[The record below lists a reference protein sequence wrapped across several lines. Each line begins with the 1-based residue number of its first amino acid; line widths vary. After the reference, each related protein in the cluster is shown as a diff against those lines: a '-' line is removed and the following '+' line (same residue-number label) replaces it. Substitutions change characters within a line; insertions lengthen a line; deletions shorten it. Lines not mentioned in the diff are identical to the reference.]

1 MRGFIININNMYV
14 KVNGVIVIIV
24 DLWLYSAYNLVSI
37 TKFNSNYYY
46 SLKKNNKHKI

>member
-24 DLWLYSAYNLVSI
+24 DL
-37 TKFNSNYYY
+37 
-46 SLKKNNKHKI
+46 